1 MRVFCLFGV
10 GACPFMNFSRPSYKI
25 AAQIMTVPDLLSA
38 ILVLPVG
45 YFVDHYGQKSW
56 LFMLCGL
63 IIGSSH
69 FVLGM
74 IPVPSP
80 VPALVALGIATAIG
94 AIFTSAIPALVKPH
108 QIATA

>member
-1 MRVFCLFGV
+1 
-10 GACPFMNFSRPSYKI
+10 
-25 AAQIMTVPDLLSA
+25 MTVPDLLSA

-69 FVLGM
+69 FVLGI

-94 AIFTSAIPALVKPH
+94 AIFTSAIPALVKPY

>member
-1 MRVFCLFGV
+1 
-10 GACPFMNFSRPSYKI
+10 
-25 AAQIMTVPDLLSA
+25 MTVPDLLSA

-63 IIGSSH
+63 VIGVSH
-69 FVLGM
+69 SVLGL
-74 IPVPSP
+74 VPISTP
-80 VPALVALGIATAIG
+80 VPALLALGVASAIG
-94 AIFTSAIPALVKPH
+94 ALFTSAIPVLVKSH